1 MDAKDHEYLDAFEK
15 RMTQAVVESCSAD
28 GLLEGQMLEVEDLDG
43 KWRTSAPE
51 YMAAA
56 VPQIAEYPSAAVAW
70 ACYLGMGAAVLW
82 DKSWGGYKDTDDW
95 YTLIASP
102 RGFDCMDEYVTECL
116 LGYRLGG
123 TEAVKI
129 EDAVRRAAHTALSMI
144 RKEQI
149 EPQSAMAFHVFA
161 RTAKVFYRLGVSIAL
176 RRLGYKYVKVRIDG
190 SAPES

>member
-1 MDAKDHEYLDAFEK
+1 MDTKDREYLDAFER
-15 RMTQAVVESCSAD
+15 RMSKALVESCTAD

-56 VPQIAEYPSAAVAW
+56 VPQIADYPSAAVAW

-82 DKSWGGYKDTDDW
+82 DKSWGEYKDTDDW

-123 TEAVKI
+123 AEAVKI
-129 EDAVRRAAHTALSMI
+129 EDAVRRASHTALSMI